1 MFSVPHARHVSSPCR
16 SGIGREPR
24 AGGVLIKS
32 LKKLTAQVD
41 ISSAE
46 RCRETFD
53 SRDALAGGRRRRFT
67 GNREDEILG
76 NGESDMECKWEGNKN
91 TIAI

>member
-1 MFSVPHARHVSSPCR
+1 
-16 SGIGREPR
+16 
-24 AGGVLIKS
+24 
-32 LKKLTAQVD
+32 VD

-76 NGESDMECKWEGNKN
+76 NEENDTEWKWEGNKN